1 MQFNNV
7 RPVSCARLSA
17 WWCWYVCA
25 AWLSVCLLPVAG
37 PLREVVGHSVGLLMN
52 LILGLLF
59 GILYLN
65 QVLLMT
71 TGRQPLKART
81 PASPS

>member
-1 MQFNNV
+1 M
-7 RPVSCARLSA
+7 CAG
-17 WWCWYVCA
+17 
-25 AWLSVCLLPVAG
+25 WLAGWLLPVG
-37 PLREVVGHSVGLLMN
+37 PSREVVGHSVGLLMN

-65 QVLLMT
+65 QVLFLLMT